1 MSLLHEL
8 EEAFHKY
15 FQDIFSGL
23 KLDRSETY
31 SSGPGVILTFRNEN
45 LKVRLVNEWGLLG
58 TEISAV
64 QEENYFHTD
73 LINLLLN
80 LEEIKNLNLGQFAR
94 MQLFAKRLD
103 LKEQAK
109 FIYDHWTNLVLLF
122 DPQNLDATKEKLAN
136 LGWERA

>member
-1 MSLLHEL
+1 MSLLPAL

-15 FQDIFSGL
+15 FQDIFSEL

-31 SSGPGVILTFRNEN
+31 SAGSGAIITFRNEN
-45 LKVRLVNEWGLLG
+45 LKVRLVDEWGLLG
-58 TEISAV
+58 AEISAV